1 MIVFNFYLRKIVL
14 QEVGGKS
21 FLSLREFIWNEWF
34 IFIFID
40 IYNFF
45 LLFLNFTNILS
56 NERWQ
61 SWVNHSLSR
70 VVVAA
75 MATTTLDREWFTIIW
90 LICQN
95 LIIQH
100 SIDWFSELPRY
111 HRNLLF
117 LTYKMDAVVR
127 IADYRLVNIL
137 WLKIM
142 HWIWRKGSA
151 EVIKIIFS
159 LGYITVFIYFW

>member
-1 MIVFNFYLRKIVL
+1 MSDLF
-14 QEVGGKS
+14 S
-21 FLSLREFIWNEWF
+21 SLL
-34 IFIFID
+34 IFTIIK
-40 IYNFF
+40 
-45 LLFLNFTNILS
+45 TILS
-56 NERWQ
+56 TFFFTVFKFYKHLVKWALTEIEW
-61 SWVNHSLSR
+61 SI
-70 VVVAA
+70 AG
-75 MATTTLDREWFTIIW
+75 TTTLDREWFTI
-90 LICQN
+90 ICQN

-127 IADYRLVNIL
+127 IADYRLINIL

>member
-1 MIVFNFYLRKIVL
+1 MNVDRA
-14 QEVGGKS
+14 
-21 FLSLREFIWNEWF
+21 EWS
-34 IFIFID
+34 I
-40 IYNFF
+40 
-45 LLFLNFTNILS
+45 
-56 NERWQ
+56 
-61 SWVNHSLSR
+61 
-70 VVVAA
+70 AG
-75 MATTTLDREWFTIIW
+75 TTTRDREWFTII
-90 LICQN
+90 CQY

-142 HWIWRKGSA
+142 HWVAFRCAWYL
-151 EVIKIIFS
+151 VVPQT
-159 LGYITVFIYFW
+159 GYIYSHYLFSSPGFYGTTVVNVLPEINKNGYIPEWKYYFYYFSRSLPSYPMHYF

>member
-1 MIVFNFYLRKIVL
+1 LQKKTVAFRCAWYLVVPQTGYIYTHYLFSSPGFYGTTVVNVL
-14 QEVGGKS
+14 PG
-21 FLSLREFIWNEWF
+21 
-34 IFIFID
+34 
-40 IYNFF
+40 
-45 LLFLNFTNILS
+45 
-56 NERWQ
+56 
-61 SWVNHSLSR
+61 
-70 VVVAA
+70 
-75 MATTTLDREWFTIIW
+75 EWFTI
-90 LICQN
+90 ICQN

-100 SIDWFSELPRY
+100 SIDWFSELPLY
-111 HRNLLF
+111 HRNLFF

-127 IADYRLVNIL
+127 IVDYRLVNIL